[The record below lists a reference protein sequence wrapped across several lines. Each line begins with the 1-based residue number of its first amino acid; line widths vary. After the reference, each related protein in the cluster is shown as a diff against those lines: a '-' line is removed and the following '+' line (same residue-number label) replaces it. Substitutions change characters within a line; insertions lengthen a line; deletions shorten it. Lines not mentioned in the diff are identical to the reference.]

1 MKTVNIIDKLDLDR
15 LEAIIKDIP
24 KSLPDRAVVI
34 NVIIA
39 NNQMLTDS
47 NHNIFNAIINDNKGT
62 INGENENGN

>member
-39 NNQMLTDS
+39 NNQMLNDSQVITDS
-47 NHNIFNAIINDNKGT
+47 PYANINVC
-62 INGENENGN
+62 E

>member
-47 NHNIFNAIINDNKGT
+47 QVITDSPYANMNVC
-62 INGENENGN
+62 E

>member
-1 MKTVNIIDKLDLDR
+1 MRTVNTIDKLDLDR

-24 KSLPDRAVVI
+24 TSLPDRAVVI

-47 NHNIFNAIINDNKGT
+47 NHNIFNSTMDDTNIDNA
-62 INGENENGN
+62 

>member
-47 NHNIFNAIINDNKGT
+47 QVITDSPYANINVC
-62 INGENENGN
+62 E

>member
-47 NHNIFNAIINDNKGT
+47 NHNIFNAIISDNEGT

>member
-1 MKTVNIIDKLDLDR
+1 MKTVNIIDNLDLDR

-47 NHNIFNAIINDNKGT
+47 NHNIFNAIINDNNGT

>member
-1 MKTVNIIDKLDLDR
+1 MRTVNTIDKLDLDR

-47 NHNIFNAIINDNKGT
+47 NHNIFNSTMDDTNIDNA
-62 INGENENGN
+62 

>member
-1 MKTVNIIDKLDLDR
+1 MKTVNTIDKLDLDR

-47 NHNIFNAIINDNKGT
+47 QVIADSPYANINVC
-62 INGENENGN
+62 E

>member
-1 MKTVNIIDKLDLDR
+1 MKTVNIVDKLDLDK

-39 NNQMLTDS
+39 NNQMLNDSQVITDS
-47 NHNIFNAIINDNKGT
+47 PYANMNVC
-62 INGENENGN
+62 E